1 MVDRG
6 IVKTI
11 INSYHKEICESKL
24 INRPIEF
31 EDNVCYVLVGIRRA
45 GKSYLMMQDV
55 KQRISKGIIGIE
67 DCLYVNFEDERL
79 SDIQAAELNILI
91 ECYQE
96 LFGNKK
102 PYIYLDE
109 IQNINGWEKFV
120 RRLADQK
127 YRVMVTGSNA
137 KMLSREVATTLGG
150 RYVIREVFPFSYHEY
165 LKYKGVT
172 IPKDWEFKPDMKI
185 DIIRHFSEYFYYG
198 GFAEMFSLIGKR
210 EWINGLYQKI
220 LLGDI
225 VARHAIRG
233 DRSIRLLAKKVA
245 ENVMQPT
252 SLSRL
257 LNIIKSSGD
266 KISLPTLKDYIQ
278 YMEENYLIFPLLNYA
293 SPITAQETTKK
304 RYFTDNGLL
313 NNFLYKGEARLLE
326 NICAIH
332 LLQKYNNTD
341 EPQLFFYNR
350 NVEVDF
356 FIPHLGLAVQASY
369 DISDT
374 NTLEREVS
382 ALVALN
388 KISELNHAQ
397 IVTWDKDSQIVSD
410 DLTIEII
417 PVWKWLLKNDL

>member
-11 INSYHKEICESKL
+11 INSYHKEICESQL

-31 EDNVCYVLVGIRRA
+31 EDNVSYVLVGIRRA

-55 KQRISKGIIGIE
+55 KQRISQGIIGIE

-109 IQNINGWEKFV
+109 IQNISGWEKFV

-150 RYVIREVFPFSYHEY
+150 RYVIREVFPFSYHEF

-172 IPKDWEFKPDMKI
+172 IPKDWEFKADIKI
-185 DIIRHFSEYFYYG
+185 DIIRHFSEYFYFG

-278 YMEENYLIFPLLNYA
+278 YMEENYLVFPLLNYA

-304 RYFTDNGLL
+304 RYFIDNGLL

-341 EPQLFFYNR
+341 DPQLFFYNR

-397 IVTWDKDSQIVSD
+397 IVTWDNESQMVSD
-410 DLTIEII
+410 GLEIEII
-417 PVWKWLLKNDL
+417 PVWKWLLS